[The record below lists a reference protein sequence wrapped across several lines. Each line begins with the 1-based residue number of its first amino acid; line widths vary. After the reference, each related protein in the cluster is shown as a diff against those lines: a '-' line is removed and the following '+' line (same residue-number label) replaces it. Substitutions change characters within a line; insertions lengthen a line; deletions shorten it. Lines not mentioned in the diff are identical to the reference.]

1 MEILTIH
8 PSETYMHKTTVAI
21 NEKLLKAAIQAI
33 GAKTK
38 KDAIEAGLISLVR
51 SSNREVLRKELGT
64 YDISLTL
71 RDLEKSRNAQ

>member
-1 MEILTIH
+1 
-8 PSETYMHKTTVAI
+8 MHKTTI
-21 NEKLLKAAIQAI
+21 TIDEKLLKAAIKAI

-51 SSNREVLRKELGT
+51 SSNREALRKELGT

-71 RDLEKSRNAQ
+71 RELEKSRNAQ

>member
-1 MEILTIH
+1 
-8 PSETYMHKTTVAI
+8 MHKTTVAI

-38 KDAIEAGLISLVR
+38 KDAIEAGLLSLVKA
-51 SSNREVLRKELGT
+51 SNLEALRKELGT

-71 RDLEKSRNAQ
+71 RELEKSRHAQ

>member
-1 MEILTIH
+1 
-8 PSETYMHKTTVAI
+8 MHKTTVAI

-51 SSNREVLRKELGT
+51 SSNREALRKELGT

-71 RDLEKSRNAQ
+71 RELEKSRNAQ

>member
-1 MEILTIH
+1 
-8 PSETYMHKTTVAI
+8 MHKTTVAI

-51 SSNREVLRKELGT
+51 ASNREALRKELGT

-71 RDLEKSRNAQ
+71 RELEKSRNAQ